1 MTLWNPPME
10 LSAGEKF
17 IAKRCEKRRVFVF
30 LRELRHVIFDTE
42 VQEKLNAAYSSN
54 ARGKERVCP
63 AQLAL
68 AGLLQAALRVPDHE
82 VVELTVMDKRWQM
95 VLDCVGEEVVMS
107 KTRAMHASSTG
118 ARTLHLTARERG
130 LPDTATRTS

>member
-1 MTLWNPPME
+1 VTFWNPPVE
-10 LSAGEKF
+10 LTRGEAF

-30 LRELRHVIFDTE
+30 LRELRHVIFDAE
-42 VQEKLNAAYSSN
+42 MQDRLNAAYSS
-54 ARGKERVCP
+54 AVRGKERVCP

-95 VLDCVGEEVVMS
+95 VLDCLGE
-107 KTRAMHASSTG
+107 
-118 ARTLHLTARERG
+118 
-130 LPDTATRTS
+130 